1 MQPSM
6 NAQKLKK
13 IYLLPNVITAFG
25 LSCGLFVIFK
35 MNMTG
40 VGEVNFHTLTATA
53 GILLLAAFADLID
66 GAVARAMKAES
77 EFGGIFDSLADAISF
92 GVAPSVIILKSL
104 SVFPGTKLSFLLT
117 SAAIIFSLC
126 GVLRLVRFNVQAL
139 EAKGNT
145 ELILANRKSFTG
157 LPIPGA
163 AVAAVS
169 FNLFLMSD
177 EFQSLMSVSE
187 IGHAWIISLVMI
199 GLGYLMISQWKFP
212 SLKNLEIRVS
222 SFQTVFITVIL
233 AVLIFFGILHYFTLV
248 FVVLSW
254 SYIFLALFLA
264 LKRVILGKKTKEL
277 EEEEFEIEEDVEE
290 LDPPIKMK

>member
-1 MQPSM
+1 M
-6 NAQKLKK
+6 NSQKLKK

-40 VGEVNFHTLTATA
+40 IGEADIQTLTATT

-66 GAVARAMKAES
+66 GAVARVIKAES

-92 GVAPSVIILKSL
+92 GVAPSVIVLKSL
-104 SVFPGTKLSFLLT
+104 SVIPGTKLSFLVT
-117 SAAIIFSLC
+117 TAAIIFSLC

-145 ELILANRKSFTG
+145 ELTLANKKHFTG

-163 AVAAVS
+163 AAAAVS

-177 EFQSLMSVSE
+177 EFQSLITLTE
-187 IGHAWIISLVMI
+187 TAHAWIVSLMMI
-199 GLGYLMISQWKFP
+199 ILGYLMISKWKFP
-212 SLKNLEIRVS
+212 SVKSLEIRVA
-222 SFQTVFITVIL
+222 SFQTVFLTVIS
-233 AVLIFFGILHYFTLV
+233 AVLIFFGILHYFAIV
-248 FVVLSW
+248 FVAIAW
-254 SYIFLALFLA
+254 SYIALAITLSIIRMIA
-264 LKRVILGKKTKEL
+264 GRKSKTL
-277 EEEEFEIEEDVEE
+277 EDFEPDPEDD
-290 LDPPIKMK
+290 LDEIHIDE